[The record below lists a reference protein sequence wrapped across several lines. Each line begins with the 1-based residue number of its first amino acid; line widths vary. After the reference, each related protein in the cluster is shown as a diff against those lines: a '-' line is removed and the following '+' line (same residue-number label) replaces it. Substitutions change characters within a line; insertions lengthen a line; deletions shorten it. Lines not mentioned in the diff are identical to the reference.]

1 MIALHRP
8 GLRFG
13 QENQRRDNLLC
24 PESRQISLST
34 ARTTS
39 SCLSLAELVDSKSI
53 LGSPFIDQA
62 VQMAG
67 LVFIAEL
74 RIPQQISIVS
84 QPFMADT
91 VEKHNCLVNYQVC
104 LRTLKELM
112 VYWRGIGWIMT
123 AMEQKFQGV
132 KDTDPGEF
140 NVDPHSSVPLSDR
153 KMIQRL
159 LRAADKHHQSSE
171 IGQWFDSSTLRRI
184 MCCTSMAN
192 PEYIAAIGIAV
203 AGTTNSTLKQTVT
216 VLESSELKQDK
227 NDIVQPSAMANAS
240 FGFNNDL
247 VWTSWLDDGF
257 WDGDLEKFL
266 EDV

>member
-13 QENQRRDNLLC
+13 QENQRGDNLLC

-39 SCLSLAELVDSKSI
+39 SCLSLAELVDAKAV
-53 LGSPFIDQA
+53 LGTPFIDQA

-74 RIPQQISIVS
+74 RIPPTVS
-84 QPFMADT
+84 TAQPTMVDT
-91 VEKHNCLVNYQVC
+91 VEKHNCQANYQVC
-104 LRTLKELM
+104 LRTLQSLM
-112 VYWRGIGWIMT
+112 VYWRGIGWILT

-140 NVDPHSSVPLSDR
+140 NVDSHSSVPLSDR

-159 LRAADKHHQSSE
+159 LRAADGHHQSSNH
-171 IGQWFDSSTLRRI
+171 GQWSDSS
-184 MCCTSMAN
+184 
-192 PEYIAAIGIAV
+192 
-203 AGTTNSTLKQTVT
+203 K
-216 VLESSELKQDK
+216 
-227 NDIVQPSAMANAS
+227 
-240 FGFNNDL
+240 
-247 VWTSWLDDGF
+247 
-257 WDGDLEKFL
+257 
-266 EDV
+266 